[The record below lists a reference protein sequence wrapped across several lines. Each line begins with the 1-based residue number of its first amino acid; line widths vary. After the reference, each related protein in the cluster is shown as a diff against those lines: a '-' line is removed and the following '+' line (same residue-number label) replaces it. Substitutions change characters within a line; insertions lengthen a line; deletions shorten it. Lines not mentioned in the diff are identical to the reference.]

1 MNIVRKARAGIALA
15 TIAAAAL
22 VLSAC
27 SVSTTPG
34 GGSGD
39 DDAVA
44 DGDISIGFSQATQ
57 QSPFYVELGEGV
69 KQAAEDS
76 DASLE
81 YVDANGDITKQNN
94 DIEDLLTRGI
104 DVLLVNPVDPQ
115 GIAPSL
121 ASAKAAGVPV
131 VTVDRPAEGA
141 EAHVGRDNVA
151 MGELVG
157 EAVKEALGDEGGK
170 IIEIQGDAGG
180 TVAIDRSE
188 GFHKAFEGDDSVT
201 FVEGPYAE
209 YVRANAV
216 TAMQDLLQA
225 NPDVK
230 VVYAHNDD
238 MALGALQVLQESGR
252 DDVLVAGVDGLM
264 EAVDAIADTD
274 QYIATSLNDP
284 IDLGRVAAETAISV
298 AGGESVDAE
307 IDAGTE
313 LVTKDNAADYVS
325 DALFAAKK
333 SK

>member
-1 MNIVRKARAGIALA
+1 MNIVRKARAGIALTA
-15 TIAAAAL
+15 IAATAL
-22 VLSAC
+22 ALSAC
-27 SVSTTPG
+27 AVSTTPG
-34 GGSGD
+34 GGGSD
-39 DDAVA
+39 DDAA

-57 QSPFYVELGEGV
+57 QSPFYIELGEGV
-69 KQAAEDS
+69 KLAAEDAG
-76 DASLE
+76 ASLE

-121 ASAKAAGVPV
+121 ASAKAAGVLV

-141 EAHVGRDNVA
+141 EAHVGRDNVE

-157 EAVKEALGDEGGK
+157 ESVKEALGDEGGK

-188 GFHKAFEGDDSVT
+188 GFHNAFEGDDSVT

-298 AGGESVDAE
+298 ASGDSVDAE
-307 IDAGTE
+307 INAGTE
-313 LVTKDNAADYVS
+313 LVTKDNAADYVADS
-325 DALFAAKK
+325 LFAAKK
-333 SK
+333 NK

>member
-1 MNIVRKARAGIALA
+1 MNIVRKVRTGTALTA
-15 TIAAAAL
+15 IAAAAL
-22 VLSAC
+22 ALSAC
-27 SVSTTPG
+27 GVSTTPG
-34 GGSGD
+34 GGSD
-39 DDAVA
+39 DEAPA
-44 DGDISIGFSQATQ
+44 DGEISIGFSQAIQ

-69 KQAAEDS
+69 KLAAEE
-76 DASLE
+76 AGAGLE
-81 YVDANGDITKQNN
+81 YVDANGDIAKQNN
-94 DIEDLLTRGI
+94 DIEDLLTRGV
-104 DVLLVNPVDPQ
+104 DVLLINPVDPQ
-115 GIAPSL
+115 GIAPAL

-141 EAHVGRDNVA
+141 VAHVGRDNVA

-157 EAVKEALGDEGGK
+157 EAVKEAIGDEGGK

-188 GFHKAFEGDDSVT
+188 GFHKAFEGVDSVT

-216 TAMQDLLQA
+216 AAMQDLLQA

-238 MALGALQVLQESGR
+238 MALGALQVLQENGR

-264 EAVDAIADTD
+264 EAVDAIAETD

-284 IDLGRVAAETAISV
+284 IDLGRVAAETALTV
-298 AGGESVDAE
+298 ADGGDVDAE
-307 IDAGTE
+307 IDAGTD

-325 DALFAAKK
+325 DDLFAAVKK
-333 SK
+333 K

>member
-1 MNIVRKARAGIALA
+1 MNIARKLRAGIALA
-15 TIAAAAL
+15 AVAAAAL
-22 VLSAC
+22 ALSAC
-27 SVSTTPG
+27 SVSTTPD
-34 GGSGD
+34 GGSD
-39 DDAVA
+39 DNAPA
-44 DGDISIGFSQATQ
+44 DGEIAIGFSQATQ

-69 KQAAEDS
+69 KLAAEE
-76 DASLE
+76 AGATLE

-94 DIEDLLTRGI
+94 DIEDLLTRGV
-104 DVLLVNPVDPQ
+104 DVLLINPVDPQ

-141 EAHVGRDNVA
+141 VAHVGRDNVA
-151 MGELVG
+151 MGQLVG

-188 GFHKAFEGDDSVT
+188 GFHQAFEGVDNVT

-216 TAMQDLLQA
+216 SAMQDLLQA
-225 NPDVK
+225 NPDVN

-238 MALGALQVLQESGR
+238 MALGALQVLQENGR

-264 EAVDAIADTD
+264 EAVTAIAETD
-274 QYIATSLNDP
+274 QYIATALNDP
-284 IDLGRVAAETAISV
+284 IDLGSVAAQTALTV
-298 AGGESVDAE
+298 AEGGDVESE

-313 LVTKDNAADYVS
+313 LVSKDNAADYVS
-325 DALFAAKK
+325 DALFAAVK

>member
-1 MNIVRKARAGIALA
+1 MNIVRKVRAGIALTA
-15 TIAAAAL
+15 IAAAAL
-22 VLSAC
+22 ALSAC

-34 GGSGD
+34 GGGAGD
-39 DDAVA
+39 DAPA
-44 DGDISIGFSQATQ
+44 DGEISIGFSQATQ

-69 KQAAEDS
+69 KKGAEE
-76 DASLE
+76 AGATLE

-94 DIEDLLTRGI
+94 DIEDLLTRGV
-104 DVLLVNPVDPQ
+104 DVLLINPVDPQ

-141 EAHVGRDNVA
+141 VAHVGRDNVA

-180 TVAIDRSE
+180 TVAIDRSK
-188 GFHKAFEGDDSVT
+188 GFHDAFEGVDNVT

-216 TAMQDLLQA
+216 AAMQDLLQA

-238 MALGALQVLQESGR
+238 MALGALQVLQENGR

-264 EAVDAIADTD
+264 EAVKAIDETD

-284 IDLGRVAAETAISV
+284 IDLGSVAAQTALTV
-298 AGGESVDAE
+298 AEGGDVDAE

-325 DALFAAKK
+325 DDLFAAVKK
-333 SK
+333 K